1 MSDFGR
7 VLRQTA
13 FVIAL
18 HLVTFLIL
26 GRILPGFTVGD
37 VGSGLALASAVVL
50 GNIFVRP
57 LILLLTLP
65 LTIVTLG
72 LWSLVLNAIIIFA
85 ASLIVPGQMTDG
97 FGTALIL
104 AAGFATVNAAANALS
119 LIQDE
124 DTFYYYFANRL
135 SVRTEEHELVGSGL
149 LVVEIDG
156 LAEPVL
162 REAMAAGR
170 MPNVRRWLL
179 GGQFEMRPWW
189 CHLPTQTS
197 SSQAGILYGNDCD
210 IPGFR
215 WFDKRTGQLVESSNL
230 EDAAAIAKRLDHP
243 GALLRGGASISNLLD
258 GGAKERFAT
267 ASATQLAGSV
277 RQPARDLFL
286 FFYDPY
292 SFLRTLVLVLAELA
306 IGLLYEFRRLRRGR
320 AHFKFA
326 ITRAITTVL
335 LAELTTFYA
344 TRELF
349 DGTPAIYLTYVGY
362 DQVAHYRG
370 PRSRD
375 AMGTLRNLDRQIARL
390 RRVAQSVPREYSLVI
405 LSDHGQSIARQ
416 FSELSGAPLEQVV
429 AGSAGSQPIWTAM
442 EESELMGHFSSLL
455 TGPAESGGAGGMAAR
470 SLLDRMHG
478 GRGQGGPDEGIGPG
492 SGSQRNG
499 GIIVCPSGNLANVYF
514 TAYPHQ
520 LSAAEIAR
528 EFPALV
534 PSLVNDPGIGFV
546 VTRSQTGGALV
557 SGPGGVLDLATGDVL
572 GRDPLSGYPPELP
585 DSIARLAEFS
595 NAGDIIINGATLPD
609 GRVAAFEP
617 QVSVHGG
624 AGGEQTSPFVI
635 YPAQFE
641 VPDEPLV
648 GASAIYE
655 LLIRHR
661 PPIPSPTAD

>member
-1 MSDFGR
+1 MASLGR

-18 HLVTFLIL
+18 HLLTFLVL
-26 GRILPGFTVGD
+26 DRILPGFSVGD

-104 AAGFATVNAAANALS
+104 AAAFATVNAAANALS

-135 SVRTEEHELVGSGL
+135 SVRTEEHQLVGSGL
-149 LVVEIDG
+149 LIVEIDG
-156 LAEPVL
+156 LSEPVL
-162 REAMAAGR
+162 REALSSGR
-170 MPNVRRWLL
+170 MPNLRRWLL
-179 GGQFEMRPWW
+179 GGQFQLRPWW

-197 SSQAGILYGNDCD
+197 SAQAGILYGDDRD

-215 WFDKRTGQLVESSNL
+215 WFDKQTGRLIESSNL
-230 EDAAAIAKRLDHP
+230 EDAARIADRLDHP
-243 GALLRGGASISNLLD
+243 RALLRDGASISNLLD
-258 GGAKERFAT
+258 GGAKGQFAT

-292 SFLRTLVLVLAELA
+292 SFLRTLVLVVAELA
-306 IGLLYEFRRLRRGR
+306 IGIAFELRRLRAGH
-320 AHFKFA
+320 AKFKFA

-349 DGTPAIYLTYVGY
+349 DGTPAIYLTFVGY

-405 LSDHGQSIARQ
+405 LSDHGQSSARQ
-416 FSELSGAPLEQVV
+416 FREISGAPLEKVV
-429 AGSAGSQPIWTAM
+429 AESAGSQPIWTAM
-442 EESELMGHFSSLL
+442 EDSELVGHFSSLL

-470 SLLDRMHG
+470 SLLDRVHRGKSSAERDG
-478 GRGQGGPDEGIGPG
+478 GAELQARPD
-492 SGSQRNG
+492 G
-499 GIIVCPSGNLANVYF
+499 GIVVCPSGNLANVYF
-514 TAYPHQ
+514 PAFPHQ
-520 LSAAEIAR
+520 LSAAEIAS

-534 PSLVNDPGIGFV
+534 PSLVNHPGIGFV

-572 GRDPLSGYPPELP
+572 GRDPLSGYPPELAA
-585 DSIARLAEFS
+585 SISRLADFS

-617 QVSVHGG
+617 QESVHGG
-624 AGGEQTSPFVI
+624 AGGEQTTPFVI
-635 YPAQFE
+635 YPAQFD

-648 GASAIYE
+648 GADSIYRV
-655 LLIRHR
+655 LLKHR

>member
-1 MSDFGR
+1 MPRLGR

-18 HLVTFLIL
+18 QLVTFLVL
-26 GRILPGFTVGD
+26 DRILPGFAVGD
-37 VGSGLALASAVVL
+37 VNSGLALASAVVL

-85 ASLIVPGQMTDG
+85 ASLVVPGQMTDG

-104 AAGFATVNAAANALS
+104 AAAFATVNSVANALS

-162 REAMAAGR
+162 REALASGL
-170 MPNVRRWLL
+170 MPNLRRWLL
-179 GGQFEMRPWW
+179 GGQFELRSWW

-197 SSQAGILYGNDCD
+197 SSQAGILYGDDHD

-215 WFDKRTGQLVESSNL
+215 WYEKKTGRLVESSNL
-230 EDAAAIAKRLDHP
+230 EDAATIARRLEHP
-243 GALLRGGASISNLLD
+243 NALLRDGASISNLLD

-306 IGLLYEFRRLRRGR
+306 IGFVYELRRLGSGK
-320 AHFKFA
+320 AHIKFA
-326 ITRAITTVL
+326 FTRAITNVL

-370 PRSRD
+370 LRSRD

-405 LSDHGQSIARQ
+405 LSDHGQSAARP
-416 FSELSGAPLEQVV
+416 FAEVSGAPLAQIV
-429 AGSAGSQPIWTAM
+429 AGSAQAKPIWTAM
-442 EESELMGHFSSLL
+442 GDTELMGHFSSLL

-470 SLLDRMHG
+470 SLLDRVH
-478 GRGQGGPDEGIGPG
+478 RRREQRSSARRPTVTASTRIGE
-492 SGSQRNG
+492 
-499 GIIVCPSGNLANVYF
+499 IVVCPSGNLANVYF
-514 TAYPHQ
+514 SSYPRR
-520 LSAAEIAR
+520 LSATEIAR

-534 PSLVNDPGIGFV
+534 PSLVNNPGIGFV
-546 VTRSQTGGALV
+546 VTLSQSGGALV
-557 SGPGGVLDLATGDVL
+557 SGPGGVLDLSSGDVI
-572 GRDPLSGYPPELP
+572 GRDPLTGYPPELA
-585 DSIARLAEFS
+585 DSIARLAAYP
-595 NAGDIIINGATLPD
+595 NAGDIIVNGATLPD

-617 QVSVHGG
+617 QESVHGG
-624 AGGEQTSPFVI
+624 AGGEQSTPFVI
-635 YPAQFE
+635 FPTQFD
-641 VPDEPLV
+641 VPKDPLI
-648 GASAIYE
+648 GADAIYR
-655 LLIRHR
+655 LLIKHR
-661 PPIPSPTAD
+661 PPIPDPVAE

>member
-1 MSDFGR
+1 MEGFGR

-26 GRILPGFTVGD
+26 GRILPGFTVD
-37 VGSGLALASAVVL
+37 DIGSGLVLASAVVL

-104 AAGFATVNAAANALS
+104 AAAFASVNAVANSLS

-156 LAEPVL
+156 LSEPVL
-162 REAMAAGR
+162 REAMASGR
-170 MPNVRRWLL
+170 MPNLRRWLL
-179 GGQFEMRPWW
+179 GGQFQMRPWW

-197 SSQAGILYGNDCD
+197 SSQAGILYGDDRD

-215 WFDKRTGQLVESSNL
+215 WFDKQSGRLIESSNL
-230 EDAAAIAKRLDHP
+230 EDAAKIAERLDHP
-243 GALLRGGASISNLLD
+243 RALLRGGASISNLLD
-258 GGAKERFAT
+258 GGAEDQFAT
-267 ASATQLAGSV
+267 ASSSLLAGSV
-277 RQPARDLFL
+277 SRPARDLFL

-306 IGLLYEFRRLRRGR
+306 VGFVYELRRLRAGK
-320 AHFKFA
+320 AKFVFA
-326 ITRAITTVL
+326 ITRAVTTVL

-390 RRVAQSVPREYSLVI
+390 RRVAQSVPREYSLVV
-405 LSDHGQSIARQ
+405 LSDHGQSSARQ
-416 FSELSGAPLEQVV
+416 FKEISGESLESVV
-429 AGSAGSQPIWTAM
+429 ADSAGSQPIWTAM
-442 EESELMGHFSSLL
+442 EDSELVGHFSSLL

-470 SLLDRMHG
+470 RLLDRM
-478 GRGQGGPDEGIGPG
+478 GRGREPGDPDEGAATEMDGD
-492 SGSQRNG
+492 G
-499 GIIVCPSGNLANVYF
+499 GIVVCPSGNLANVYF
-514 TAYPHQ
+514 TAYSHQ

-534 PSLVNDPGIGFV
+534 PSLVNHPGVGFV
-546 VTRSQTGGALV
+546 VTRSQSGGALV

-572 GRDPLSGYPPELP
+572 GRDPLDGYPPELA
-585 DSIARLAEFS
+585 DSIGRLADFA
-595 NAGDIIINGATLPD
+595 NAGDLIVNGATLED

-624 AGGEQTSPFVI
+624 AGGEQTAPFVI
-635 YPAQFE
+635 YPTQFE

-648 GASAIYE
+648 GAAAIYAI
-655 LLIRHR
+655 LLRHR
-661 PPIPSPTAD
+661 PPIPSPTAE

>member
-1 MSDFGR
+1 M
-7 VLRQTA
+7 LRQTA

-18 HLVTFLIL
+18 HLVTFLVL
-26 GRILPGFTVGD
+26 DRILPGFTVGD

-85 ASLIVPGQMTDG
+85 ASLVVPGQMTDG

-104 AAGFATVNAAANALS
+104 AAVFASVNAAANALS

-156 LAEPVL
+156 LAEPIL
-162 REAMAAGR
+162 REALDSGR
-170 MPNVRRWLL
+170 MPNLRRWLL
-179 GGQFEMRPWW
+179 GGQFQLRPWW

-197 SSQAGILYGNDCD
+197 SAQAGILYGDDRD

-215 WFDKRTGQLVESSNL
+215 WYDKKTDQLVESSNL
-230 EDAAAIAKRLDHP
+230 EDAATIARRLDHP
-243 GALLRGGASISNLLD
+243 QALLREGASISNLLH
-258 GGAKERFAT
+258 GGAKARFAT

-306 IGLLYEFRRLRRGR
+306 VGFAYELRRFSSGN

-326 ITRAITTVL
+326 FTRAITTVL

-370 PRSRD
+370 LRSRD

-405 LSDHGQSIARQ
+405 LSDHGQSAAKP
-416 FSELSGAPLEQVV
+416 FATVSGAPLDQVV
-429 AGSAGSQPIWTAM
+429 AGSAHAKPIWTAM
-442 EESELMGHFSSLL
+442 RDTELMGHFSSLL
-455 TGPAESGGAGGMAAR
+455 TGPAESSGAGGMAAR
-470 SLLDRMHG
+470 SLLERV
-478 GRGQGGPDEGIGPG
+478 RRRRESGPEPPVTASTRIGE
-492 SGSQRNG
+492 
-499 GIIVCPSGNLANVYF
+499 IVVCPSGNLANVYF
-514 TAYPHQ
+514 SSYRHQ
-520 LSAAEIAR
+520 LSATEIAR

-534 PSLVNDPGIGFV
+534 PSLVNHPGIGFV
-546 VTRSQTGGALV
+546 VTRSQSGGALV
-557 SGPGGVLDLATGDVL
+557 SGPGGVLDLATGDVI
-572 GRDPLSGYPPELP
+572 GRDPLTGYPPELA
-585 DSIARLAEFS
+585 DSISRLAAFPNS
-595 NAGDIIINGATLPD
+595 GDIIINGATLAD

-617 QVSVHGG
+617 QESVHGG
-624 AGGEQTSPFVI
+624 AGGEQATPFVI
-635 YPAQFE
+635 VPTQFDI
-641 VPDEPLV
+641 PDDPLI
-648 GASAIYE
+648 GADAIYR
-655 LLIRHR
+655 LLIKHR
-661 PPIPSPTAD
+661 PPIATA

>member
-1 MSDFGR
+1 MANFGR
-7 VLRQTA
+7 MLRQTA

-18 HLVTFLIL
+18 HLVSFLIL

-104 AAGFATVNAAANALS
+104 AAAFATVNAAANALS

-156 LAEPVL
+156 LSEPVL
-162 REAMAAGR
+162 RDALAAGR
-170 MPNVRRWLL
+170 MPNLRRFLL

-197 SSQAGILYGNDCD
+197 SSQAGILYGNDRD

-215 WFDKRTGQLVESSNL
+215 WFDKQSGQLVESSNL
-230 EDAAAIAKRLDHP
+230 EDAAAIARRLDHP

-277 RQPARDLFL
+277 SRPARDLFL

-306 IGLLYEFRRLRRGR
+306 VGLVYEFRRLRRGH

-349 DGTPAIYLTYVGY
+349 DGSPAIYLTYVGY

-375 AMGTLRNLDRQIARL
+375 AMATLRNLDRQIARL

-416 FSELSGAPLEQVV
+416 FSEISGTPLEQVV
-429 AGSAGSQPIWTAM
+429 ADSAGSQPIWTAM
-442 EESELMGHFSSLL
+442 EDSELMGHFSSLL

-470 SLLDRMHG
+470 SVLDRMRG
-478 GRGQGGPDEGIGPG
+478 GREQGDPNGNTG
-492 SGSQRNG
+492 SVPQRGG

-514 TAYPHQ
+514 PAYPHQ
-520 LSAAEIAR
+520 LSAAEIAK

-534 PSLVNDPGIGFV
+534 PSLVNHPGIGFV
-546 VTRSQTGGALV
+546 VTRSQSGGALV

-572 GRDPLSGYPPELP
+572 GRDPLSGYPPELAG
-585 DSIARLAEFS
+585 SIARLAEFS
-595 NAGDIIINGATLPD
+595 NAGDLIINGATLAD

-617 QVSVHGG
+617 QESVHGG
-624 AGGEQTSPFVI
+624 AGGEQTTPFVI

-641 VPDEPLV
+641 VSDEPLV
-648 GASAIYE
+648 GADAIYK

-661 PPIPSPTAD
+661 PPIASPTAD

>member
-1 MSDFGR
+1 MDGFGR

-37 VGSGLALASAVVL
+37 IGSGLALASAVVL

-162 REAMAAGR
+162 REALAAGR
-170 MPNVRRWLL
+170 MPNLRRWLL
-179 GGQFEMRPWW
+179 GGQFEMRSWW

-197 SSQAGILYGNDCD
+197 SSQAGILYGNDRD

-215 WFDKRTGQLVESSNL
+215 WYDKRSGQLVESSNL
-230 EDAAAIAKRLDHP
+230 EDAAAIAKRLYHSR
-243 GALLRGGASISNLLD
+243 ALLRGGASISNLLD

-306 IGLLYEFRRLRRGR
+306 IGLLYEFRRLRRGH

-326 ITRAITTVL
+326 ITRAITNVL

-405 LSDHGQSIARQ
+405 LSDHGQSVARQ
-416 FSELSGAPLEQVV
+416 FSEVSGAPLEQVV

-442 EESELMGHFSSLL
+442 EDSELMGHFSSLL
-455 TGPAESGGAGGMAAR
+455 TGPAESRGAGGMAAR
-470 SLLDRMHG
+470 SLLDRVHG
-478 GRGQGGPDEGIGPG
+478 GREQGDPNKGIGLGPG
-492 SGSQRNG
+492 AQRDG

-520 LSAAEIAR
+520 LSAAEIAK
-528 EFPALV
+528 EFPSLV

-546 VTRSQTGGALV
+546 VTRSQSGGALV

-572 GRDPLSGYPPELP
+572 GRDPLSDYPNELA

-617 QVSVHGG
+617 QESVHGG
-624 AGGEQTSPFVI
+624 AGGEQATPFVI
-635 YPAQFE
+635 YPSQFE

-648 GASAIYE
+648 GADAIYQF
-655 LLIRHR
+655 LLRHR
-661 PPIPSPTAD
+661 PPIPSSTAD